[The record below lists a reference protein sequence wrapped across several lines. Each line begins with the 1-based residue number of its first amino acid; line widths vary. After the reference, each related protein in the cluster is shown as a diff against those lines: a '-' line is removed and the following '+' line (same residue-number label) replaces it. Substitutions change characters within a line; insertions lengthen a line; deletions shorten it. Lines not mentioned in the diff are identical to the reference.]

1 MASVSLA
8 RISLQA
14 LEAFERVAQSGSMQA
29 AAREMGLSISSVSSH
44 VSRLEEQMGVTL
56 LDRSRRPFVPTREG
70 KEALHH
76 LSRGLHHLRQATSET
91 AIAGLHGTRSL
102 CIGIVEDFE
111 SSVTPELAVVLAS
124 RMPRAKLSLRN
135 VLSHEAPALL
145 RSGALDA
152 AIVSEAE
159 SSVRDLHSAP
169 LLRDPFV
176 IAMPGAVQVKP
187 ESLVKGQVDLPFLR
201 FNPDHLIGKQID
213 AHLAR
218 NRVSLPERYAF
229 DSAQSIMAI
238 IADGGGWSIM
248 TPLGFMRAQ
257 RYSGRVRLQPLPL
270 ASFAR
275 RITLLSRPGFD
286 DPTAQAIA
294 ALVRQIAGRT
304 VLDPFGEICPWLS
317 DSFMLLGNQD

>member
-1 MASVSLA
+1 MSLP

-14 LEAFERVAQSGSMQA
+14 LETFERVAQSGSMQI

-44 VSRLEEQMGVTL
+44 VSRLEEQLGIVL
-56 LDRSRRPFVPTREG
+56 LDRSRRPFALTREG

-76 LSRGLHHLRQATSET
+76 LSRGLDHLRQATSET
-91 AIAGLHGTRSL
+91 AIAGLLGTRSL

-111 SSVTPELAVVLAS
+111 SSVTPDLAVVLAS
-124 RMPRAKLSLRN
+124 RMPRARLSLRN

-145 RSGALDA
+145 RNGTLDV

-159 SSVRDLHSAP
+159 GSMPGIRSAP

-176 IAMPGAVQVKP
+176 VAMPIGEQSEPAA
-187 ESLVKGQVDLPFLR
+187 LLKGQGDLPFLR
-201 FNPDHLIGKQID
+201 FNPGHLIGKQIE

-218 NRVSLPERYAF
+218 NRVVLPERYAF

-238 IADGGGWSIM
+238 IANGGGWSII

-257 RYSGRVRLQPLPL
+257 RYSERVRLHPLPL
-270 ASFAR
+270 AAFAR
-275 RITLLSRPGFD
+275 RMTLLSRTDFD
-286 DPTAQAIA
+286 QPTAQAIA
-294 ALVRQIAGRT
+294 ALFRQIAGRA
-304 VLDPFGEICPWLS
+304 VLDPFGETCPWLEG
-317 DSFMLLGNQD
+317 SFTLLESQD